1 MYAVNSF
8 VHDKIKRKNYRKI
21 IKNVF
26 SRCGIPV
33 IIMGETGCGKT
44 RLIKFMCDL
53 QIPAGADVQNMV
65 LMKVTK
71 FDLKL
76 GNGHVAVIIPYYL
89 GMFSNFRCMVGLQKK
104 ILTRK

>member
-1 MYAVNSF
+1 MYAVHAF
-8 VHDKIKRKNYRKI
+8 VHVRNVQKKIKGKSNY
-21 IKNVF
+21 NF
-26 SRCGIPV
+26 FFRCGIPV

-65 LMKVTK
+65 LMKVNR

-76 GNGHVAVIIPYYL
+76 GNGQVTLI
-89 GMFSNFRCMVGLQKK
+89 
-104 ILTRK
+104 